1 MKVEDLPIPDALKA
15 VIQKNGI
22 EELYPPQEDALLRT
36 RVLKGGNLVLA
47 SPTASGKTLVAEICA
62 LKHVLEGFGKVLYL
76 TPLRALAS
84 EKFRDFQKYEGIEK
98 PGGGRVRMAISTG
111 DYDSSDPWL
120 GRFDIIVS
128 TNEKVDSLLRHRAPW
143 IENVSLIVSDELHYI
158 SDGERGPTLE
168 VVLARLMQINP
179 KLQVLALSATI
190 RNAQEIAEWLK
201 ADYITTDWRPVKLRE
216 GVYLDG
222 VLSFNDGHVYRCEEL
237 YGNPALNVA
246 VRVVDKGGQVL
257 IFTETR
263 RSSVEMASR
272 LAPIITKFL
281 SKREK
286 PRLERIAQRIL
297 NSGERTRLSEALSR
311 LVEHGVA
318 FHHAGLAG
326 IHRQAIEDAFRERLL
341 KVVCATPT
349 LAAGVNLPARVVI
362 INSYQRYEAG
372 YGRYP
377 ISILEYK
384 QMAGRAGR
392 PRYDAFGE
400 AILIARSKDEE
411 EYLMESYV
419 KAQPER
425 LWSKL
430 GMEKVLRSH
439 VLSTVASGFAHSDNG
454 IVDFFERTLYAF
466 QYGSKNIQPLI
477 KNIVEFLLKEGFLE
491 YQGSRLEATAFGRRV
506 SELYIDPIS
515 AVIIRDGLRKGSK
528 LLTDI
533 SFLHLACHT
542 PDMAP
547 KFYPGRRE
555 EGSLQSFIE
564 AHKDEFMVDLPLPE
578 ESEDSLALEEAL
590 AEVKCVRVLESWIE
604 EVSEDGIIEKFGV
617 EPGDLYR
624 LLESAK
630 WLLHAIH
637 ELSALLGRKEY
648 LSRLE
653 RLMERVRSGVKEELL
668 PLTRLEGIGRV
679 RGRSLFNAG
688 YRSLEDLRRA
698 SLTDLTRVPM
708 IGTEL
713 AKRIK
718 DQVGGKVSQ
727 EEMEKVRSGW
737 MREQKLLTEY
747 EP

>member
-1 MKVEDLPIPDALKA
+1 MKVEELGIPEALKEA
-15 VIQKNGI
+15 IRKSGI
-22 EELYPPQEDALLRT
+22 EELYPPQEDALAKT
-36 RVLKGGNLVLA
+36 RVLNGGNLVLA

-62 LKHVLEGFGKVLYL
+62 LKHVLEGRGKVLYL

-84 EKFRDFQKYEGIEK
+84 EKFRDFRKYEGLEK
-98 PGGGRVRMAISTG
+98 PGGGRVRVAISTG

-120 GRFDIIVS
+120 GGFDIIIS

-143 IENVSLIVSDELHYI
+143 IGDVSMVVSDELHYI
-158 SDGERGPTLE
+158 SDGDRGPTLE
-168 VVLARLMQINP
+168 VVLARLMQMNP
-179 KLQVLALSATI
+179 RLQILALSATI
-190 RNAQEIAEWLK
+190 RNAKEIAEWLK
-201 ADYITTDWRPVKLRE
+201 ADCITTEWRPVKLRE

-222 VLSFNDGHVYRCEEL
+222 FISFNDGYVYQCREL
-237 YGNPALNVA
+237 YGNPAVTVA
-246 VRVVDKGGQVL
+246 VEVVRNEGQAL

-263 RSSVEMASR
+263 RSSVELASR
-272 LAPIITKFL
+272 LAPMIKKFL
-281 SKREK
+281 KKREEA
-286 PRLERIAQRIL
+286 RLKKIAHGIL
-297 NSGERTRLSEALSR
+297 NSGERTRLSEALSK
-311 LVEHGVA
+311 LVEQGVA

-326 IHRQAIEDAFRERLL
+326 IHRQVIEDSFRERLI

-392 PRYDAFGE
+392 PRYDVLGE
-400 AILIARSKDEE
+400 AVLIAKSKDEE

-430 GMEKVLRSH
+430 GIEKVLRSH
-439 VLSTVASGFAHSDNG
+439 VLSTVASGFAHSEKG
-454 IVDFFERTLYAF
+454 ILDFFERTLYGF
-466 QYGSKNIQPLI
+466 QYGSRNIKPLI
-477 KNIVEFLLKEGFLE
+477 KNILEFLIHEGFLE
-491 YQGSRLEATAFGRRV
+491 NEGSSLEATAFGRRV

-515 AVIIRDGLRKGSK
+515 AVIIRDGLKKGSR
-528 LLTDI
+528 LLTEI

-547 KFYPGRRE
+547 KFYPARRE
-555 EGSLQSFIE
+555 EGSLQAYME
-564 AHKDEFMVDLPLPE
+564 AHKEEFMIDLPDEL
-578 ESEDSLALEEAL
+578 EDPVAFEEAL
-590 AEVKCVRVLESWIE
+590 AEIKCVRVLESWIE
-604 EVSEDGIIEKFGV
+604 EVSEDGIIERFGV

-630 WLLHAIH
+630 WLLHAIR
-637 ELSALLGRKEY
+637 ELSSLLGRKEY
-648 LSRLE
+648 LSPLE
-653 RLMERVRSGVKEELL
+653 RLMERVRYGVKEELL
-668 PLTRLEGIGRV
+668 ALTRLEGIGRV
-679 RGRSLFNAG
+679 RGRSLYNAG
-688 YRSLEDLRRA
+688 YRSLDDLRRA

-708 IGTEL
+708 IGMEL

-718 DQVGGKVSQ
+718 DQVGGKLTQ
-727 EEMEKVRSGW
+727 EEMEKLRGGW